1 MSDSLRKWIEMQED
15 GWTADSTGYNH
26 LPKDPI
32 VESVI
37 QDMRARSRDGITK
50 YGTTLH
56 DLPDGFYKWVQHA
69 QEEAM
74 DFILYLE
81 KIKKL
86 NK

>member
-1 MSDSLRKWIEMQED
+1 MGGLQILQV
-15 GWTADSTGYNH
+15 NH

-37 QDMRARSRDGITK
+37 QDMRARSRDGILK
-50 YGTTLH
+50 YGTTLQ
-56 DLPDGFYKWVQHA
+56 DSPDGFYKWIQHA

-81 KIKKL
+81 KIKNL